1 MIPTG
6 HACYAGILLQ
16 DWNAA
21 PIAVGAASVIAAATP
36 DAPAAAPATAAAFA
50 TATIV
55 AAPAIVPDA
64 SHDRQQQQQHLQ
76 QDIQHL
82 LQTEERQLAQLMG
95 RAATAVAALE
105 VNGRATRAAAA
116 AAMGLTPSAEV
127 DSNTVRAFISNADES
142 ITEGDQTIE
151 DIVWNTS
158 PDLADAADRATA
170 AEEGEGPEQQ
180 EIEIVEETV
189 TLQQANKAV
198 ESLLQYMQDNS
209 QVVGEESQQMFT
221 MQLYRMQDRLKD
233 VQFKSARQT
242 SITAFFA

>member
-1 MIPTG
+1 
-6 HACYAGILLQ
+6 
-16 DWNAA
+16 
-21 PIAVGAASVIAAATP
+21 
-36 DAPAAAPATAAAFA
+36 
-50 TATIV
+50 
-55 AAPAIVPDA
+55 
-64 SHDRQQQQQHLQ
+64 
-76 QDIQHL
+76 
-82 LQTEERQLAQLMG
+82 MG

-209 QVVGEESQQMFT
+209 QAVGEESQQMFT

-233 VQFKSARQT
+233 VRFKSARQT